1 MITLDQVLLLEQKVE
16 SAVAKI
22 QQLQAENAALRN
34 RCSELTN
41 ALSSKSEQLSS
52 LESEQNQIESGLLKS
67 LNRLSSIEN
76 IILNLADSNNS
87 NIPTKQINVTQEN
100 QFSSN
105 VQNNLTVENQSVSN
119 VQNDFALEN
128 QVTSNVQKTFTEEIQ
143 DSSNAQIEFEE
154 EKTDGNVQQTNQNT
168 FGDFSY
174 NNVPEQKEE
183 ISPLTQN
190 DITFDS
196 MDDVYQDEYEDE
208 DNGDFQD
215 NLGFDI
221 F

>member
-1 MITLDQVLLLEQKVE
+1 MITLDQDLLLEQKVE

-100 QFSSN
+100 QDFTN
-105 VQNNLTVENQSVSN
+105 VQSNLTVENQSVSN
-119 VQNDFALEN
+119 IQNDFALEN

>member
-100 QFSSN
+100 QDFTN
-105 VQNNLTVENQSVSN
+105 VQNNLTVENQ
-119 VQNDFALEN
+119 D
-128 QVTSNVQKTFTEEIQ
+128 TSNVQKTFTDKIH
-143 DSSNAQIEFEE
+143 DSSDIQIEFEE
-154 EKTDGNVQQTNQNT
+154 EKTDSNVQQTNQNT

>member
-87 NIPTKQINVTQEN
+87 NIPTKLINVTQEN

-105 VQNNLTVENQSVSN
+105 VQNNLTVENQSISN
-119 VQNDFALEN
+119 
-128 QVTSNVQKTFTEEIQ
+128 I
-143 DSSNAQIEFEE
+143 
-154 EKTDGNVQQTNQNT
+154 QQTSA
-168 FGDFSY
+168 D
-174 NNVPEQKEE
+174 
-183 ISPLTQN
+183 
-190 DITFDS
+190 
-196 MDDVYQDEYEDE
+196 
-208 DNGDFQD
+208 
-215 NLGFDI
+215 
-221 F
+221 

>member
-119 VQNDFALEN
+119 IQQTFAEN
-128 QVTSNVQKTFTEEIQ
+128 IQ
-143 DSSNAQIEFEE
+143 DSSNTQIEFEE
-154 EKTDGNVQQTNQNT
+154 EKTESNVQQTTQNT

-174 NNVPEQKEE
+174 NNEPEQKEE

>member
-100 QFSSN
+100 QDFTN

-119 VQNDFALEN
+119 IQQTFAED
-128 QVTSNVQKTFTEEIQ
+128 IQ
-143 DSSNAQIEFEE
+143 DSSNTQIEFEE
-154 EKTDGNVQQTNQNT
+154 EKTESNVQQTTQNT

-174 NNVPEQKEE
+174 NNEPEQKEE

>member
-119 VQNDFALEN
+119 IQQTFAEDN
-128 QVTSNVQKTFTEEIQ
+128 Q
-143 DSSNAQIEFEE
+143 DSSNTQIEFEE
-154 EKTDGNVQQTNQNT
+154 EKTESNVQQTTQNT

-174 NNVPEQKEE
+174 NNEPEQKEE

>member
-119 VQNDFALEN
+119 IQQTFAED
-128 QVTSNVQKTFTEEIQ
+128 IQ
-143 DSSNAQIEFEE
+143 DSSNTQIEFEE
-154 EKTDGNVQQTNQNT
+154 EKTKSNVQQTTQNT

-174 NNVPEQKEE
+174 NNEPEQKEE

>member
-105 VQNNLTVENQSVSN
+105 VQNNQTVENQSVSN
-119 VQNDFALEN
+119 IQQTFAED
-128 QVTSNVQKTFTEEIQ
+128 IQ
-143 DSSNAQIEFEE
+143 DSSNTQIEFEE
-154 EKTDGNVQQTNQNT
+154 EKTESNVQQTTQNT

-174 NNVPEQKEE
+174 NNEPEQKEE

>member
-16 SAVAKI
+16 SAVVKI

-119 VQNDFALEN
+119 IQQTFAED
-128 QVTSNVQKTFTEEIQ
+128 IQ
-143 DSSNAQIEFEE
+143 DSSNTQIEFEE
-154 EKTDGNVQQTNQNT
+154 EKTESNVQQTTQNT

-174 NNVPEQKEE
+174 NNEPEQKEE

>member
-22 QQLQAENAALRN
+22 QQLQAENDALRN

-87 NIPTKQINVTQEN
+87 NIPTKQINVTPEN
-100 QFSSN
+100 QDFTN

-119 VQNDFALEN
+119 IQNDFALEN

-154 EKTDGNVQQTNQNT
+154 EKTDGSVQQTNQNT

>member
-119 VQNDFALEN
+119 IQQTFAEDIQN
-128 QVTSNVQKTFTEEIQ
+128 
-143 DSSNAQIEFEE
+143 SSNTQIEFEE
-154 EKTDGNVQQTNQNT
+154 EKTESNVQQTTQNT

-174 NNVPEQKEE
+174 NNEPEQKEE